1 VKPVDFHRA
10 ATTGMIEASRLYEQ
24 RREGLGFRFLRV
36 VEEVSAKIAEPPD
49 IGAPASRKER
59 KRRVPRF
66 PFDVVYRNQE
76 ERVLILAVKHHRRKP
91 GYWKW
96 RRYRP

>member
-1 VKPVDFHRA
+1 MKQVDVHRA
-10 ATTGMIEASRLYEQ
+10 ATSEMIEAARFYEQ

-36 VEEVSAKIAEPPD
+36 VEEVCAKIGESPST
-49 IGAPASRKER
+49 GASTGGVER

-66 PFDVVYRNQE
+66 PFDVVYRDRGE
-76 ERVLILAVKHHRRKP
+76 GILVLAVKHHRRKP
-91 GYWKW
+91 DYWKW